1 MAQVKKGDRVKI
13 KFTGKLEDG
22 TIFDSTSGDHHA
34 DEHQCGCDDC
44 GCEETCEET
53 PFEMVVGEEEFFV
66 QVEEALI
73 GMAPGDKKTINIASD
88 DAFGDYDEECV
99 FTIERSE
106 LPDDMQ
112 PEIGQEVEMTDEDD
126 QSVVVTVVEVTDTTI
141 TFDANHPLAGEDL
154 TFDIELVEIV

>member
-1 MAQVKKGDRVKI
+1 MAQAKHGDRVKI

-22 TIFDSTSGDHHA
+22 TIFDSTAG
-34 DEHQCGCDDC
+34 EHQCGCDDC
-44 GCEETCEET
+44 NCEET
-53 PFEMVVGEEEFFV
+53 PFEMVIGEEEFFL

-73 GMAPGDKKTINIASD
+73 GMAPGDKKTVQIASD

-112 PEIGQEVEMTDEDD
+112 PEVGMEVEMTDEDD
-126 QSVVVTVVEVTDTTI
+126 QSVVVTVVDTTDTTI

-154 TFDIELVEIV
+154 TFDIELVEII

>member
-1 MAQVKKGDRVKI
+1 MAQAIHGDRVKI
-13 KFTGKLEDG
+13 KFTGKLDDG
-22 TIFDSTSGDHHA
+22 SIFDSTAG
-34 DEHQCGCDDC
+34 EQQCGCDDC
-44 GCEETCEET
+44 NCEET
-53 PFEMVVGEEEFFV
+53 PFEMVIGDEEFFL

-73 GMAPGDKKTINIASD
+73 GMAPGDKKTVNIASD

-112 PEIGQEVEMTDEDD
+112 PEVGMEVEMTDEDD
-126 QSVVVTVVEVTDTTI
+126 QSVVVTVVDTTDTTI

-154 TFDIELVEIV
+154 TFDIELVEIM